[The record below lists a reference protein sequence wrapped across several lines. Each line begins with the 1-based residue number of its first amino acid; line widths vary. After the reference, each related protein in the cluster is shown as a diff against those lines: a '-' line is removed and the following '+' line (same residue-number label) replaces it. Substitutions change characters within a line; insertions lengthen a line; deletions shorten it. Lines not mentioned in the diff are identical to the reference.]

1 MRSRIIDKE
10 QAGEIDRW
18 DVPSVDAT
26 AADALR
32 GAQKVGAHLLTAGQ
46 LDALQKQ
53 VHDEAFKRGFDEG
66 LAAGKAELA
75 SRVARI
81 SALAESFSQPF
92 QNLERSVEEELVNL
106 SVELASHLVR
116 HEIAHDPAL
125 LARRDQR
132 LPRRAREHGPRDH
145 APPAS
150 RRRDPHSRRDPGG
163 HRDAFC
169 TRRRS
174 RASARRSSHHER
186 QRPGRR
192 SSLGALRRDH
202 RRGPGR
208 VRSRPLHAAFEYLA
222 RDTLRNH
229 PWGST
234 AHIPVRRRSRARHSK
249 STRKG
254 RHLVDGGS
262 CV

>member
-32 GAQKVGAHLLTAGQ
+32 GAQKVSAHLLTAGQ

-75 SRVARI
+75 SRVARLT
-81 SALAESFSQPF
+81 ALAESFSQPF

-116 HEIAHDPAL
+116 HEIAQCSAYIFGMKRHLFANRERGRMVVHAKSKKLHRELDG
-125 LARRDQR
+125 RRDKLPSMLR
-132 LPRRAREHGPRDH
+132 L
-145 APPAS
+145 
-150 RRRDPHSRRDPGG
+150 
-163 HRDAFC
+163 
-169 TRRRS
+169 
-174 RASARRSSHHER
+174 
-186 QRPGRR
+186 
-192 SSLGALRRDH
+192 
-202 RRGPGR
+202 
-208 VRSRPLHAAFEYLA
+208 
-222 RDTLRNH
+222 
-229 PWGST
+229 
-234 AHIPVRRRSRARHSK
+234 
-249 STRKG
+249 
-254 RHLVDGGS
+254 
-262 CV
+262 